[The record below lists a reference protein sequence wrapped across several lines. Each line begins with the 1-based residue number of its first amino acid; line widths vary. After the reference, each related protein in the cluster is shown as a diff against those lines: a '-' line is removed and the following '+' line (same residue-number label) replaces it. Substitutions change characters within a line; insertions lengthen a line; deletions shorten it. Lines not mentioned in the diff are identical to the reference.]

1 MRVFVIDDEKPLAD
15 TLVLILRSA
24 GHEAT
29 AAYDGLD
36 ALSQIE
42 SFLPDVVIADVALPG
57 INGIEV
63 CGRIQA
69 QHPNCHIILFSG
81 QAATSELMRSAR
93 AEGFD
98 WELLTKPVH
107 PRDLLSKLSSLRPLL
122 GRAEGHRT

>member
-24 GHEAT
+24 GYEAT

-42 SFLPDVVIADVALPG
+42 SFLPDVVIADVALPD

-63 CGRIQA
+63 CG
-69 QHPNCHIILFSG
+69 
-81 QAATSELMRSAR
+81 
-93 AEGFD
+93 
-98 WELLTKPVH
+98 
-107 PRDLLSKLSSLRPLL
+107 
-122 GRAEGHRT
+122 